1 MRRKDKEITEQ
12 NELEEIIKRAHV
24 CRLAVSYEA
33 MAYIIPMSFG
43 YVERVLYFH
52 SAPEGLKL
60 SILRENP
67 KVSFELEIDTQVV
80 PGKRGCDWT
89 MRYQSVIG
97 FGEVEFIEEPEGK
110 REAMRI
116 IMQHYTDEVGPIE
129 DSALSMVTLFKLNV
143 STMTGKK
150 SGY

>member
-12 NELEEIIKRAHV
+12 KELDEIMKKALV

-43 YVERVLYFH
+43 YANRVLYFH
-52 SAPEGLKL
+52 SAQEGLKL
-60 SILRENP
+60 LILRENP
-67 KVSFELEIDTQVV
+67 KACFEVEIDTQVV
-80 PGKRGCDWT
+80 PSELGCDWT

-97 FGEVEFIEEPEGK
+97 FGEVEFIEELEAK
-110 REAMRI
+110 REAMKI
-116 IMQHYTDEVGPIE
+116 IMLQYADKVKPIE
-129 DSALSMVTLFKLNV
+129 DAALSGVTLFKLNV
-143 STMTGKK
+143 STMTGKR

>member
-1 MRRKDKEITEQ
+1 MRREDKEITEQ
-12 NELEEIIKRAHV
+12 NVLDEIMMKAQV

-43 YVERVLYFH
+43 YANRTLYFH
-52 SAPEGLKL
+52 SAQEGLKL
-60 SILRENP
+60 LVLRENP
-67 KVSFELEIDTQVV
+67 KACFEVDIDTQVISSE
-80 PGKRGCDWT
+80 KACNWT

-97 FGEVEFIEEPEGK
+97 FGEVEFIEDMDGK
-110 REAMRI
+110 REGMKI
-116 IMQHYTDEVGPIE
+116 IMQHYTDEMKQIE
-129 DSALSMVTLFKLNV
+129 DAWLSGVTLFKLKI

>member
-1 MRRKDKEITEQ
+1 MRREDKEIIEQ
-12 NELEEIIKRAHV
+12 QELDRIMKEAQV

-43 YVERVLYFH
+43 YANQALYFH
-52 SAPEGLKL
+52 SAQEGLKL
-60 SILRENP
+60 LILRENP
-67 KVSFELEIDTQVV
+67 KACFEVDIDTQIVS
-80 PGKRGCDWT
+80 GEEACKWT

-97 FGEVEFIEEPEGK
+97 FGEVEFIDELEGK

-116 IMQHYTDEVGPIE
+116 IMQHYTDEMKLI
-129 DSALSMVTLFKLNV
+129 DDAALSAVTLFKLNI